1 MRLIHTADLHIGV
14 ESYGRPD
21 PATGLSSR
29 LTDFLAAF
37 DALVE
42 EALAQQVDA
51 VLFCGDAY
59 KSREPSP
66 THQREFAKRIARL
79 ARGGVAVF
87 LLAGNHDMPN
97 ALGRATA
104 IEIFDTLGTEKV
116 TVAQRPDVYRIQTR
130 SGPLQVAALPWPRRG
145 DLLTNEELRGLSPDD
160 IRTKLENFMA
170 DKVEDLAARL
180 TPETPTVLAAHVA
193 VSGAEIGSE
202 GRMVVG
208 QDPMLLRGYLQNS
221 AFDYVALGH
230 YHKHQKLAGHP
241 NGLPWVVYS
250 GSLQPVDFG
259 EEGEKKGYCLLTV
272 EPGGAPGQRL
282 TDWAFHPVPTRPFLT
297 LRLTIDEGDL
307 DPTGTVC
314 RTLESQRP
322 NWEGAIVKVV
332 VTLPQTLMPHFNEQ
346 AVRRVLGP
354 SDDGAPGAAWHIVSR
369 QAPDDQA
376 VRARLGG
383 QPLESWTTMQ
393 ALDRYLE
400 LNNTD
405 QARRERLLAL
415 ARQLTAEGAEPTE
428 GEEILR
434 LRSGQASPLRLT
446 GV

>member
-37 DALVE
+37 DALVDD
-42 EALAQQVDA
+42 ALEQQVDA

-97 ALGRATA
+97 ALSRATA
-104 IEIFDTLGTEKV
+104 IEIFDTLDMAQV
-116 TVAQRPDVYRIQTR
+116 TVAQRPAVYRLETR

-145 DLLTNEELRGLSPDD
+145 DLLADEALRGLSPEEIRHRIEEKLTGFVD
-160 IRTKLENFMA
+160 I
-170 DKVEDLAARL
+170 LAAQVS
-180 TPETPTVLAAHVA
+180 PEAPAVLAAHVA

-272 EPGGAPGQRL
+272 DPDAAPGQRL
-282 TDWAFHPVPTRPFLT
+282 TDWAFQPVPTRPFLT
-297 LRLTIDEGDL
+297 LRLAIDEGDL

-314 RTLESQRP
+314 RTLESQRR

-332 VTLPQTLMPHFNEQ
+332 VTLPQALMPHFNEQ

-354 SDDGAPGAAWHIVSR
+354 SEDGAPGAAWHIVSR

-383 QPLESWTTMQ
+383 QPVESWTTMQ
-393 ALDRYLE
+393 ALDKYLE
-400 LNNTD
+400 LNNMD
-405 QARRERLLAL
+405 VARRERLLAL
-415 ARQLTAEGAEPTE
+415 ARQLTTEGAEPTE
-428 GEEILR
+428 GEET
-434 LRSGQASPLRLT
+434 SPLRLT

>member
-1 MRLIHTADLHIGV
+1 
-14 ESYGRPD
+14 
-21 PATGLSSR
+21 
-29 LTDFLAAF
+29 
-37 DALVE
+37 
-42 EALAQQVDA
+42 
-51 VLFCGDAY
+51 
-59 KSREPSP
+59 
-66 THQREFAKRIARL
+66 
-79 ARGGVAVF
+79 
-87 LLAGNHDMPN
+87 MPN

-383 QPLESWTTMQ
+383 QPVESWTTMQ

>member
-383 QPLESWTTMQ
+383 QPVESWTTMQ

>member
-354 SDDGAPGAAWHIVSR
+354 SEDGAPGAAWHIVSR

-383 QPLESWTTMQ
+383 QPVESWTTMQ